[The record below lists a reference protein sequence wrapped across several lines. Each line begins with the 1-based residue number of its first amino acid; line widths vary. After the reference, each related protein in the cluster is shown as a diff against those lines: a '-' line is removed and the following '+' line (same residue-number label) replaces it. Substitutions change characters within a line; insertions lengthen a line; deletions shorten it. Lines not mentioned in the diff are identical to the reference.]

1 MSGSTETFQIT
12 AEQAEMYEAT
22 FVPAIFADWAP
33 PLVEAAGIQ
42 PGQAVL
48 DVACGTGIVARTA
61 AAWVRPTGRVVGLDL
76 NEAMLGVA
84 RRVRPDIEW
93 HQGDAVSLPFP
104 DGSFDVTLCQSALMF
119 LPDPVRALSEMRR
132 VTRSPGI
139 VAVQV
144 YDRLDSQPGYRPFI
158 EVAALHAGAEATSL
172 LGAYWV
178 HGDLDALARLFE
190 AAGLHIA
197 DTRTRMGIVRFGSI
211 DEFVRTEIYST
222 PLAGRISEATFQQ
235 ILDGARLA
243 LAPFGTP
250 DGRVE
255 IPIQGHI
262 VTAKP

>member
-1 MSGSTETFQIT
+1 MSGSAETFQIT
-12 AEQAEMYEAT
+12 AEQAEIYEAT

-42 PGQAVL
+42 PGQSVL

-61 AAWVRPTGRVVGLDL
+61 AARVGSTGRVVGLDL

-93 HQGDAVSLPFP
+93 RQGDAASLPFP
-104 DGSFDVTLCQSALMF
+104 DGTFDVTLCQSALMF

-132 VTRSPGI
+132 VTRSPGT

-144 YDRLDSQPGYRPFI
+144 YDTLDSQPGYRPFI
-158 EVAALHAGAEATSL
+158 EVAARHAGPEATSL
-172 LGAYWV
+172 LGTYWV
-178 HGDLDALARLFE
+178 YGDLNALARIFD

-197 DTRTRMGIVRFGSI
+197 DTLTRTGIVRFGSI

-222 PLAGRISEATFQQ
+222 PLAGRINEATFQQ
-235 ILDGARLA
+235 IFDGTRDA
-243 LAPFGTP
+243 LAPFGTS
-250 DGRVE
+250 DGGVE
-255 IPIQGHI
+255 VPIQGHI

>member
-12 AEQAEMYEAT
+12 MEQAEMYEAT

-33 PLVEAAGIQ
+33 PLVDAAGIQ
-42 PGQAVL
+42 PGQSVL

-61 AAWVRPTGRVVGLDL
+61 AACVGSTGRVVGLDL

-93 HQGDAVSLPFP
+93 QQGDAASLPFP
-104 DGSFDVTLCQSALMF
+104 DGTFDVTLRQSALMSS
-119 LPDPVRALSEMRR
+119 RIRSALSEMRR

-158 EVAALHAGAEATSL
+158 EVAVLHAGAEATSL
-172 LGAYWV
+172 LGTYWV

-190 AAGLHIA
+190 AASLQIV
-197 DTRTRMGIVRFGSI
+197 DTRTRVGILRFGSI

-222 PLAGRISEATFQQ
+222 PLAGRISEATIQQ
-235 ILDGARLA
+235 ILDGARDA

>member
-1 MSGSTETFQIT
+1 MSDSTETFQIT
-12 AEQAEMYEAT
+12 ADQAEMYEAT

-33 PLVEAAGIQ
+33 PLVDAAEIQ
-42 PGQAVL
+42 PGQSVL

-61 AAWVRPTGRVVGLDL
+61 ADRAGSTGRVVGLDL

-84 RRVRPDIEW
+84 RRLRPDIEW
-93 HQGDAVSLPFP
+93 RQGDAAWLPFP
-104 DGSFDVTLCQSALMF
+104 DRTFDASLCQSALMF

-132 VTRSPGI
+132 VTRPRGT

-144 YDRLDSQPGYRPFI
+144 YDTLDSQPGYRPFI
-158 EVAALHAGAEATSL
+158 EVAALHAGAAATSL
-172 LGAYWV
+172 LGTYWV
-178 HGDLDALARLFE
+178 HGDLEALAKLFD

-197 DTRTRMGIVRFGSI
+197 DTRTRTGTVRFGSV

-235 ILDGARLA
+235 ILDGARDA
-243 LAPFGTP
+243 LAQFGTA

-262 VTAKP
+262 VTATH